1 MLVKVTKDQL
11 VSTDDILFAEADDLD
26 DEKTRVWLRHFPNP
40 ITVDVDFDQ
49 FVWTLN
55 DAYDPNYSSRR
66 LVQKP

>member
-49 FVWTLN
+49 FVYN
-55 DAYDPNYSSRR
+55 INHKVAYPQTSGFIRA
-66 LVQKP
+66 